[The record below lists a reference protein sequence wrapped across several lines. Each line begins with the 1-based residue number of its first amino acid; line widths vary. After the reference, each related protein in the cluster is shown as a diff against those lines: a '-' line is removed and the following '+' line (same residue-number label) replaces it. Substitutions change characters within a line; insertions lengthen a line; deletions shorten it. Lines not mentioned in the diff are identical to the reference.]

1 MAAVPGGAGAGVPA
15 VGGGAGPI
23 PGGPGGP
30 GGLGGQGP
38 IGQGPGP
45 GAFGG
50 PGAAARP
57 PGPPGAGGAP
67 GGIVGGAQGGAFGG
81 PGGQGAGPGGQGAG
95 PGGQGGAP
103 GGQNGP
109 LGGPPGGPAGGQNG
123 PAGGQGAGAAAGGG
137 APGAGAAVVPN
148 VQFADSSSPVCSMFS
163 PPTTT
168 TGGSALSVLG
178 CLQLTGGWACS
189 ADELNAPVQAPSC
202 HIPNLNSTCMT
213 GPFQVPPPAP
223 GASALTVLGCLSPSS
238 DQASLQC
245 RRQQNLD
252 TSTPL
257 DANNNSGQ
265 SAPCLAAPLPAA
277 STPSSSGPHGP
288 EPTTHSNEPLDPAGK
303 SAAPKTASTAVS
315 SKAAALALFFV
326 ALLVLPVA

>member
-1 MAAVPGGAGAGVPA
+1 MAAAPGGAGAGFPA
-15 VGGGAGPI
+15 VGGGGVGPV
-23 PGGPGGP
+23 PGGQGPGGP
-30 GGLGGQGP
+30 GGQGA
-38 IGQGPGP
+38 GP

-50 PGAAARP
+50 LGGAARP
-57 PGPPGAGGAP
+57 PGPPGPGGAGPGAAGGGAP
-67 GGIVGGAQGGAFGG
+67 GGIVGGAPGGAFGG
-81 PGGQGAGPGGQGAG
+81 PGGQGGGG

-103 GGQNGP
+103 GG
-109 LGGPPGGPAGGQNG
+109 PGA
-123 PAGGQGAGAAAGGG
+123 AAGAGAAAGGG

-148 VQFADSSSPVCSMFS
+148 VQFADSSSPVCNMFS

-178 CLQLTGGWACS
+178 CIQLTGGWACS
-189 ADELNAPVQAPSC
+189 ADEMNAPVQAPSC

-245 RRQQNLD
+245 RRQQTLD

-257 DANNNSGQ
+257 DAANNSGQ
-265 SAPCLAAPLPAA
+265 SAPCLAAPLPSA
-277 STPSSSGPHGP
+277 STPSSSGSPA
-288 EPTTHSNEPLDPAGK
+288 EPTLHSNEPLDPAGK
-303 SAAPKTASTAVS
+303 SAAPKSATTG
-315 SKAAALALFFV
+315 KAAALGLFFV